1 MKDHEVVST
10 LLEVQSIIKS
20 KDFENWRTNFVNS
33 NLSVFSYEDENKLIY
48 TEIHKEYE
56 KELERIIANGITS
69 NLSDFMQA
77 LPAYLEGPGKNNE
90 TAGNAITLLL
100 EASDFIQFRDMM
112 LFTKRQMDDRREA
125 KISGNDSV
133 IDTLSASGQ
142 ELSLLN
148 IDVMMDKCANLS
160 IAAESDDWTNV
171 LTNDWMKID
180 KKPVEVEKRKS
191 KSEIYLK
198 Y

>member
-1 MKDHEVVST
+1 MKDSEVVST

-33 NLSVFSYEDENKLIY
+33 NLSPFSYEDENKLIY

-56 KELERIIANGITS
+56 KELERKIANGITS
-69 NLSDFMQA
+69 NMSDFMQS

-90 TAGNAITLLL
+90 MAGNAITLLL

-125 KISGNDSV
+125 KFSGNDSV
-133 IDTLSASGQ
+133 IDTLSASGKD
-142 ELSLLN
+142 LSLLN

-160 IAAESDDWTNV
+160 IVAESDDWTNV

-180 KKPVEVEKRKS
+180 KKSVEVDKRKS